1 MYNFWEGD
9 SMYKDVIV
17 ALATPMMESALS
29 IIRVSGENSLELLKE
44 IFSNKSNYEGYK
56 VYYGNIVD
64 EDEIIDQVLIS
75 TYIAPKSFTGE
86 DSFEINCHGGMFIVK
101 RIISLCLKHGARLA
115 DRGEF
120 SKRAFLN
127 GKMDLVQAESINDM
141 IRASSELEAKLAVNS
156 LMGNTSKLVENIE
169 KNFLDLLATIEVN
182 IDYPEYDEAEVVT
195 KEYAQERIGKIKDGI
210 EMLIKDSK
218 VGKTIKDGINIAI
231 LGKPNVGKSS
241 ILNALL
247 NEEKAIVT
255 DIEGTTRDVVEGQ
268 ILLEGLKINLLD
280 TAGVRNTDNKVEKI
294 GIEKSLDLANKA
306 DIVIVV
312 LDSSRELNRDDYQLL
327 ELTKDKNRIIV
338 ANKKEIRVDNFEYDC
353 IKISAKDNDIE
364 ELKKAIINSIG
375 FDLKEYN
382 NKPLLSNVRHIGLL
396 ENSYLLLTNV
406 LTELEL
412 VPVDLLTVE
421 LTQAL
426 ENIRDILGHKAKL
439 NMVDE
444 IFSRFCLGK

>member
-1 MYNFWEGD
+1 
-9 SMYKDVIV
+9 MYKDVIV

-29 IIRVSGENSLELLKE
+29 IIRVSGDNCLDLLKN
-44 IFSNKSNYEGYK
+44 IFSNKCEYEGYR

-64 EDEIIDQVLIS
+64 GDEVIDQVLIS
-75 TYIAPKSFTGE
+75 TYRAPKSFTGE

-101 RIISLCLKHGARLA
+101 RIIALCLKQGARLA

-127 GKMDLVQAESINDM
+127 NKMDLVQAESINDM
-141 IRASSELEAKLAVNS
+141 IRASSELESKLAINS

-169 KNFLDLLATIEVN
+169 KDFLDLLSNIEVN

-195 KEYAQERIGKIKDGI
+195 KEYAIEKINKLKENIGV
-210 EMLIKDSK
+210 LIKDSK

-247 NEEKAIVT
+247 EEEKAIVT

-294 GIEKSLDLANKA
+294 GIEKSLELANKA

-312 LDSSRELNRDDYQLL
+312 LDSSRELSDDDHKLL
-327 ELTKDKNRIIV
+327 EITKDKNRIIV
-338 ANKKEIRVDNFEYDC
+338 ANKKEIKVDNFNYDC
-353 IKISAKDNDIE
+353 IKISAKDKDIQD
-364 ELKKAIINSIG
+364 LKNAIINSIG

-382 NKPLLSNVRHIGLL
+382 NKPLLSNARHIGLL
-396 ENSYLLLTNV
+396 ENSYMLLENV
-406 LTELEL
+406 IKELEF

>member
-1 MYNFWEGD
+1 
-9 SMYKDVIV
+9 MYKDVIV

-29 IIRVSGENSLELLKE
+29 IIRVSGDNCLDLLKN
-44 IFSNKSNYEGYK
+44 IFSNKCEYEGYR

-64 EDEIIDQVLIS
+64 GEEVIDQVLIS
-75 TYIAPKSFTGE
+75 TYRAPKSFTGE

-101 RIISLCLKHGARLA
+101 RIIALCLKQGARLA

-127 GKMDLVQAESINDM
+127 NKMDLVQAESINDM
-141 IRASSELEAKLAVNS
+141 IRASSELESKLAINS

-169 KNFLDLLATIEVN
+169 KDFLDLLSNIEVN

-195 KEYAQERIGKIKDGI
+195 KEYAIEKINKLKENIGV
-210 EMLIKDSK
+210 LIKDSK

-247 NEEKAIVT
+247 EEEKAIVT

-294 GIEKSLDLANKA
+294 GIEKSLELANKA

-312 LDSSRELNRDDYQLL
+312 LDSSRELSDDDHKLL
-327 ELTKDKNRIIV
+327 EITKDKNRIIV
-338 ANKKEIRVDNFEYDC
+338 ANKKEIKVDNFNYDC
-353 IKISAKDNDIE
+353 IKISAKDKDIQD
-364 ELKKAIINSIG
+364 LKNAIINSIG

-382 NKPLLSNVRHIGLL
+382 NKPLLSNARHIGLL
-396 ENSYLLLTNV
+396 ENSYMLLENV
-406 LTELEL
+406 IKELEF

>member
-1 MYNFWEGD
+1 
-9 SMYKDVIV
+9 MYKDVIV

-29 IIRVSGENSLELLKE
+29 IIRVSGDNCLDLLKN
-44 IFSNKSNYEGYK
+44 IFSNKCEYEGYR

-64 EDEIIDQVLIS
+64 GEEVIDQVLIS
-75 TYIAPKSFTGE
+75 TYRAPKSFTGE

-101 RIISLCLKHGARLA
+101 RIIALCLKQGARLA

-127 GKMDLVQAESINDM
+127 NKMDLVQAESINDM
-141 IRASSELEAKLAVNS
+141 IRASSELESKLAINS

-169 KNFLDLLATIEVN
+169 KDFLDLLSNIEVN

-195 KEYAQERIGKIKDGI
+195 KEYAIEKINELKENIGV
-210 EMLIKDSK
+210 LIKDSK

-247 NEEKAIVT
+247 EEEKAIVT

-294 GIEKSLDLANKA
+294 GIEKSLELANKA

-312 LDSSRELNRDDYQLL
+312 LDSSRELSDDDHKLL
-327 ELTKDKNRIIV
+327 EITKDKNRIIV
-338 ANKKEIRVDNFEYDC
+338 ANKKEIKVDNFNYDC
-353 IKISAKDNDIE
+353 IKISAKDKDIQD
-364 ELKKAIINSIG
+364 LKNAIINSIG

-382 NKPLLSNVRHIGLL
+382 NKPLLSNARHIGLL
-396 ENSYLLLTNV
+396 ENSYMLLENV
-406 LTELEL
+406 IKELEF

>member
-1 MYNFWEGD
+1 MYNFVEGD
-9 SMYKDVIV
+9 FMYKDVIV

-29 IIRVSGENSLELLKE
+29 IIRVSGDNCLDLLKN
-44 IFSNKSNYEGYK
+44 IFSNKCEYEGYR

-64 EDEIIDQVLIS
+64 GEEVIDQVLIS
-75 TYIAPKSFTGE
+75 TYRAPKSFTGE

-101 RIISLCLKHGARLA
+101 RIIALCLKQGARLA

-127 GKMDLVQAESINDM
+127 NKMDLVQAESINDM
-141 IRASSELEAKLAVNS
+141 IRASSELESKLAINS

-169 KNFLDLLATIEVN
+169 KDFLDLLSNIEVN

-195 KEYAQERIGKIKDGI
+195 KEYAIEKINKLKENIGV
-210 EMLIKDSK
+210 LIKDSK

-247 NEEKAIVT
+247 EEEKAIVT

-294 GIEKSLDLANKA
+294 GIEKSLELANKA

-312 LDSSRELNRDDYQLL
+312 LDSSRELSDDDHKLL
-327 ELTKDKNRIIV
+327 EITKDKNRIIV
-338 ANKKEIRVDNFEYDC
+338 ANKKEIKVDNFNYDC
-353 IKISAKDNDIE
+353 IKISAKDKDIQD
-364 ELKKAIINSIG
+364 LKNAIINSIG

-382 NKPLLSNVRHIGLL
+382 NKPLLSNARHIGLL
-396 ENSYLLLTNV
+396 ENSYMLLENV
-406 LTELEL
+406 IKELEF

>member
-1 MYNFWEGD
+1 MYNSYEGD
-9 SMYKDVIV
+9 NMYKDVIV

-29 IIRVSGENSLELLKE
+29 IIRVSGENSLDLLRE
-44 IFSNKSNYEGYK
+44 IFSNKGEYEGYR

-64 EDEIIDQVLIS
+64 DKEVIDQVIVS

-101 RIISLCLKHGARLA
+101 KIIALCLKHGARLA

-141 IRASSELEAKLAVNS
+141 IRAGSELEAKLAVNS
-156 LMGNTSKLVENIE
+156 LMGKTSKLVENIE
-169 KNFLDLLATIEVN
+169 ADFLDLLANIEVN

-195 KEYAQERIGKIKDGI
+195 KEYALERINKIKENIGI
-210 EMLIKDSK
+210 LIADSK

-241 ILNALL
+241 ILNTLL

-255 DIEGTTRDVVEGQ
+255 DVEGTTRDVVEGQ
-268 ILLEGLKINLLD
+268 IVLEGLKINLLD
-280 TAGVRNTDNKVEKI
+280 TAGVRNTDNKVEQI
-294 GIEKSLDLANKA
+294 GIEKSLELAEKA
-306 DIVIVV
+306 DIVVVV
-312 LDSSRELNRDDYQLL
+312 LDSSRELNNDDYKLL
-327 ELTKDKNRIIV
+327 EITNDKNRIIV
-338 ANKKEIRVDNFEYDC
+338 ANKKEIQVENFKYDC
-353 IKISAKDNDIE
+353 IKISAKDSDID
-364 ELKKAIINSIG
+364 ELKKAIIDSIG

-382 NKPLLSNVRHIGLL
+382 NKPLLSNARHIGLL

-406 LTELEL
+406 IKELEM

>member
-1 MYNFWEGD
+1 
-9 SMYKDVIV
+9 MYKDVIV

-29 IIRVSGENSLELLKE
+29 IIRVSGDNCLDLLKN
-44 IFSNKSNYEGYK
+44 IFSNKCEYEGYR

-64 EDEIIDQVLIS
+64 GDEVIDQVLIS
-75 TYIAPKSFTGE
+75 TYRAPKSFTGE

-101 RIISLCLKHGARLA
+101 RIIALCLKQGARLA

-127 GKMDLVQAESINDM
+127 NKMDLVQAESINDM
-141 IRASSELEAKLAVNS
+141 IRASSELESKLAINS

-169 KNFLDLLATIEVN
+169 KDFLDLLSNIEVN

-195 KEYAQERIGKIKDGI
+195 KEYAIEKINELKENIGV
-210 EMLIKDSK
+210 LIKDSK

-247 NEEKAIVT
+247 EEEKAIVT

-294 GIEKSLDLANKA
+294 GIEKSLELANKA

-312 LDSSRELNRDDYQLL
+312 LDSSRELSDDDHKLL
-327 ELTKDKNRIIV
+327 EITKDKNRIIV
-338 ANKKEIRVDNFEYDC
+338 ANKKEIKVDNFNYDC
-353 IKISAKDNDIE
+353 IKISAKDKDIQD
-364 ELKKAIINSIG
+364 LKNAIINSIG

-382 NKPLLSNVRHIGLL
+382 NKPLLSNARHIGLL
-396 ENSYLLLTNV
+396 ENSYMLLENV
-406 LTELEL
+406 IKELEF

>member
-1 MYNFWEGD
+1 MYNFLEGD

-141 IRASSELEAKLAVNS
+141 IRASSELESKLSVNS

-169 KNFLDLLATIEVN
+169 KDFLDLLATIEVN

-218 VGKTIKDGINIAI
+218 VTPGSPQDLHHPSSPGSLLGLTPVLSCPGPGGVPATIADDADAFLRPQCVSGVDGWDRM
-231 LGKPNVGKSS
+231 
-241 ILNALL
+241 
-247 NEEKAIVT
+247 T
-255 DIEGTTRDVVEGQ
+255 
-268 ILLEGLKINLLD
+268 
-280 TAGVRNTDNKVEKI
+280 
-294 GIEKSLDLANKA
+294 
-306 DIVIVV
+306 
-312 LDSSRELNRDDYQLL
+312 Y
-327 ELTKDKNRIIV
+327 
-338 ANKKEIRVDNFEYDC
+338 
-353 IKISAKDNDIE
+353 
-364 ELKKAIINSIG
+364 
-375 FDLKEYN
+375 
-382 NKPLLSNVRHIGLL
+382 RHG
-396 ENSYLLLTNV
+396 ERA
-406 LTELEL
+406 
-412 VPVDLLTVE
+412 PCHP
-421 LTQAL
+421 
-426 ENIRDILGHKAKL
+426 R
-439 NMVDE
+439 
-444 IFSRFCLGK
+444 

>member
-1 MYNFWEGD
+1 
-9 SMYKDVIV
+9 MYKDVIV

-29 IIRVSGENSLELLKE
+29 IIRVSGDNCLDLLKN
-44 IFSNKSNYEGYK
+44 IFSNKCEYEGYR

-64 EDEIIDQVLIS
+64 GEEVIDQVLIS
-75 TYIAPKSFTGE
+75 TYRAPKSFTGE

-101 RIISLCLKHGARLA
+101 RIIDLCLKQGARLA

-127 GKMDLVQAESINDM
+127 NKMDLVQAESINDM
-141 IRASSELEAKLAVNS
+141 IRASSELESKLAINS

-169 KNFLDLLATIEVN
+169 KDFLDLLSNIEVN

-195 KEYAQERIGKIKDGI
+195 KEYAIEKINKLKENIGV
-210 EMLIKDSK
+210 LIKDSK

-247 NEEKAIVT
+247 EEEKAIVT

-294 GIEKSLDLANKA
+294 GIEKSLELANKA

-312 LDSSRELNRDDYQLL
+312 LDSSRELSDDDHKLL
-327 ELTKDKNRIIV
+327 EITKDKNRIIV
-338 ANKKEIRVDNFEYDC
+338 ANKKEIKVDNFNYDC
-353 IKISAKDNDIE
+353 IKISAKDKDIQD
-364 ELKKAIINSIG
+364 LKNAIINSIG

-382 NKPLLSNVRHIGLL
+382 NKPLLSNARHIGLL
-396 ENSYLLLTNV
+396 ENSYMLLENV
-406 LTELEL
+406 IKELEF

>member
-1 MYNFWEGD
+1 
-9 SMYKDVIV
+9 MYKDVIV

-29 IIRVSGENSLELLKE
+29 IIRVSGENSLDLLKE
-44 IFSNKSNYEGYK
+44 IFSNKNNYEGYK

-64 EDEIIDQVLIS
+64 DNEIIDQVIVS
-75 TYIAPKSFTGE
+75 TFVAPKSFTGE

-101 RIISLCLKHGARLA
+101 RIISLCLKKGARLA

-127 GKMDLVQAESINDM
+127 NKMDLVQAESINDM

-156 LMGNTSKLVENIE
+156 LVGNTSKLVEKIE
-169 KNFLDLLATIEVN
+169 ADFLNLLSNIEVN

-195 KEYAQERIGKIKDGI
+195 KEYALEKVNKLKEDIGI
-210 EMLIKDSK
+210 LIKDSR

-306 DIVIVV
+306 DIVVVV
-312 LDSSRELNRDDYQLL
+312 LDSSRELTQDDHTLL
-327 ELTKDKNRIIV
+327 NLTENKNRIIV
-338 ANKKEIRVDNFEYDC
+338 GNKKEIKLENFTYDC
-353 IKISAKDNDIE
+353 IEISAKHNDID
-364 ELKKAIINSIG
+364 ELKKAIVNSIG

-382 NKPLLSNVRHIGLL
+382 NKPLLSNARHIGLL
-396 ENSYLLLTNV
+396 ENSYELLKNV
-406 LTELEL
+406 EKELEL
-412 VPVDLLTVE
+412 VPIDLLTVE

>member
-1 MYNFWEGD
+1 
-9 SMYKDVIV
+9 MYKDVII

-44 IFSNKSNYEGYK
+44 IFSNKSKYEGYR

-64 EDEIIDQVLIS
+64 EEEIIDQVIVS
-75 TYIAPKSFTGE
+75 TFVAPRSFTGE

-101 RIISLCLKHGARLA
+101 RIISLCLKKGARLA

-127 GKMDLVQAESINDM
+127 NKMDLVQAESINDM
-141 IRASSELEAKLAVNS
+141 IRANSELEAKLAVNS
-156 LMGNTSKLVENIE
+156 LVGNTSKLVENIE
-169 KNFLDLLATIEVN
+169 KNFLDLLANIEVN
-182 IDYPEYDEAEVVT
+182 IDYPEYDEAEIIT
-195 KEYAQERIGKIKDGI
+195 KEYALKRVNEIKENI
-210 EMLIKDSK
+210 ALLIKDSK

-294 GIEKSLDLANKA
+294 GIEKSLDLASKA
-306 DIVIVV
+306 DIVVVV
-312 LDSSRELNRDDYQLL
+312 LDSSRELSEDDHTLL
-327 ELTKDKNRIIV
+327 DLTKNKNRIIV
-338 ANKKEIRVDNFEYDC
+338 ANKKEIKIDNFKYDC
-353 IKISAKDNDIE
+353 IKISAKDNDID
-364 ELKKAIINSIG
+364 ELKKAVINSIG

-382 NKPLLSNVRHIGLL
+382 NKPLLSNARHIGLL
-396 ENSYLLLTNV
+396 ENSYELLKHV
-406 LTELEL
+406 EKELEL